1 MKKYLF
7 IIAAACVAFVSCNK
21 NETPV
26 ETPPGASPI
35 KITLTAAI
43 GSDTKVTYTDEGN
56 VLKTAW
62 ELYDKVSV
70 LSVDVSG
77 NLLSND
83 IFTAKTVGKTAE
95 FEGDFTNDPNTKAV
109 YVYYPALA
117 QGDGSPENPYSV
129 YSPDSYNATGVL
141 NGVEKGQ
148 PYLTFYNSYQLQR
161 SNAGTSH
168 LGQYLVMSGKADLDG
183 LKESGMSA
191 TIEHRSYVIKTTF
204 KLPEKGLTV
213 KSARMNFNLQ
223 EPNVGIGGFGWT
235 CINEKDLFP
244 GNSQDDDL
252 SMLFGEDVVSGD
264 GAGITLG
271 AEEDELVV
279 YYPAYAAS
287 FWSSQTAS
295 YLWNTIKSGD
305 KVSFIVTAEEGTYV
319 LNDFEFTKETI
330 LENGKMYRLS
340 AELNAVL

>member
-1 MKKYLF
+1 MKR
-7 IIAAACVAFVSCNK
+7 IIISACVLVSAMISCQK
-21 NETPV
+21 TTAPEQP
-26 ETPPGASPI
+26 ASSAI
-35 KITLTAAI
+35 KMTLTATI
-43 GSDTKVTYTDEGN
+43 GNEDTKVSYEEVDN

-95 FEGDFTNDPNTKAV
+95 FEGDFTDDPNTKAV

-141 NGVEKGQ
+141 NGVKKGQ

-183 LKESGMSA
+183 LKESGMSV
-191 TIEHRSYVIKTTF
+191 TLEHRSYVIKTTF
-204 KLPEKGLTV
+204 KLPEKGLTI

-235 CINEKDLFP
+235 CINEKGLFP
-244 GNSQDDDL
+244 GNSQADYL
-252 SMLFGEDVVSGD
+252 SMLFGEDIDSGN
-264 GAGITLG
+264 GTGITLS
-271 AEEDELVV
+271 AEEDKLVV

-287 FWSSQTAS
+287 FWSSQTDS

-340 AELNAVL
+340 VALEKE